1 MFQIMSM
8 STIAITLRIT
18 NMAALA
24 GTWLNVTEVEESLGL
39 LHKSVSQHDL
49 SHLAPWRP

>member
-1 MFQIMSM
+1 MFQIIST

-24 GTWLNVTEVEESLGL
+24 GTWLDVTEVEESLGL

>member
-1 MFQIMSM
+1 MFQIMST

-24 GTWLNVTEVEESLGL
+24 GTRLNVPEVEESLGL
-39 LHKSVSQHDL
+39 LYKAIEVIHV
-49 SHLAPWRP
+49 